1 MRNLLPLAFYFWLYN
16 QLFFFIGALG
26 FFLIRLFVAIA
37 GFGGMDALA
46 GGVGTALYAFILYKL
61 FGRYLWRRR
70 LQQYK
75 PAAHVL
81 LCSSLLPFILGS
93 VVLTACLA
101 IAEGKLY
108 NTMTGMPV
116 LAAINLSLSY
126 LPLAKSVWIMLVI
139 GAVFNI
145 FTITCFWRYCQK
157 YLSMEIPWFKLLTA
171 IAICL
176 VACTI
181 VIYAVTVTALPD
193 PVVGS

>member
-26 FFLIRLFVAIA
+26 FFLIRFFVAIA

-81 LCSSLLPFILGS
+81 LCASLLPFILGS
-93 VVLTACLA
+93 VVLTACFA

-126 LPLAKSVWIMLVI
+126 LPLAKSVWVMLVI

-176 VACTI
+176 AACTI
-181 VIYAVTVTALPD
+181 VIYTITVTSLPD